1 MILNEATSLTATPG
15 STLLDTTTQVPNG
28 MDRTTGDSRGTDGT
42 TIWTTIFTTMNG
54 STTATTIDTFTTEMF
69 NTTEGITTE
78 GTTTK
83 MMMQESVQTTIDIE
97 VRSEP

>member
-1 MILNEATSLTATPG
+1 MILNKATSLPTTPG
-15 STLLDTTTQVPNG
+15 STILDTTTQVPNG
-28 MDRTTGDSRGTDGT
+28 MDIITGDSRGTDGT
-42 TIWTTIFTTMNG
+42 TTIFTTMSG
-54 STTATTIDTFTTEMF
+54 STTATTIDTFTTEML

-83 MMMQESVQTTIDIE
+83 MMMEESIQTTIYIE